1 MKKQNRYPKA
11 DDKAS
16 YPDRSLTLASM
27 TDDESSSSNSVS
39 ELPELYAQLKRIQSS
54 KGLINH
60 AQRADLLSRIGRVHR
75 ERDEITNAMDA
86 HLEAMEIYKGV
97 YGGEDN
103 HFVARTLRDIGDVHL
118 ESGDLSQAVDSYMDS
133 LKLTRMLQSS
143 GNVKDDGSIRTETVN
158 DECYSLDTGIT
169 LMKIG
174 SVARKQND
182 PDVALPSLL
191 LSLEEFKRVSK
202 SKSSE
207 YTQDLYEQI
216 GDVYNVDF
224 SSYPEARESYKE
236 SRRIIASSD
245 FLKCWSLDDKIGLM
259 NLRLGEWKDAKSL
272 FLSTLRAKEKH
283 FGKESLDVSRTKI
296 LLARLFLAES
306 EYRKSMEMAL
316 SALTVQKENLRN
328 NDKGNVELAQTLNL
342 IGDVHFYQKEYNF
355 AMSAY
360 TDALNLKEKCDKEHY
375 ITRKECAKTLTCI
388 AKVHYA
394 KDNFGDALDILEEA
408 RHLQEEVL
416 DSDHLDNGKL
426 MHFLGSIKQRLH
438 PPSLEEAMDH
448 HIEALSIFQSQ
459 RGTTN
464 VDVACILFDMGEI
477 HRQWGDE
484 KEALTVLTE
493 ARRLQE
499 NHVKATGQSNSTDLA
514 QTLFATARIHEKVGH
529 KDLAISTY
537 RSSLAAYRAA
547 GYDGD
552 NPGLRLVV
560 DKLSNLDDSIETQI
574 VSSTLSWT
582 GILVPDRKYYD
593 GTVVLDA
600 VSFMYSSLFGP
611 CLNEDR
617 DV

>member
-1 MKKQNRYPKA
+1 MKKQNRYAKA

-27 TDDESSSSNSVS
+27 TDDESSSNNSIS

-86 HLEAMEIYKGV
+86 HLEAMEIYKGL
-97 YGGEDN
+97 YGGEEN
-103 HFVARTLRDIGDVHL
+103 HFVARTLRDIGDVHF

-143 GNVKDDGSIRTETVN
+143 GGVKDDGSIRTDTVD
-158 DECYSLDTGIT
+158 DECYSLDIGIT
-169 LMKIG
+169 LMKMG

-182 PDVALPSLL
+182 PDIALPSLL
-191 LSLEEFKRVSK
+191 LSLEEFKRISK

-207 YTQDLYEQI
+207 HVQDLYEQV

-224 SSYPEARESYKE
+224 SSYREAKESYKE
-236 SRRIIASSD
+236 SRRISAGSD

-259 NLRLGEWKDAKSL
+259 NVRLGERKEAKSL
-272 FLSTLRAKEKH
+272 FLNTLRAREKH
-283 FGKESLDVSRTKI
+283 FGKGSLDVSRTKI

-306 EYRKSMEMAL
+306 EYRKSMDMAL

-342 IGDVHFYQKEYNF
+342 IGDLHFYQKEYNF

-360 TDALNLKEKCDKEHY
+360 TDALNLKEKCDKEHF
-375 ITRKECAKTLTCI
+375 IIRKECAKTLTCI
-388 AKVHYA
+388 AKVHYV
-394 KDNFGDALDILEEA
+394 KDNFGDAIDILEEA
-408 RHLQEEVL
+408 RHFQEGVL
-416 DSDHLDNGKL
+416 DSNHFDNGKL
-426 MHFLGSIKQRLH
+426 LHLLGSIKQRLD
-438 PPSLEEAMDH
+438 PPSLEEAMGH
-448 HIEALSIFQSQ
+448 HIEALSILKGQS
-459 RGTTN
+459 GTNN

-477 HRQWGDE
+477 HRRWGDE

-499 NHVKATGQSNSTDLA
+499 NHVKVSGQSNSTDLA
-514 QTLFATARIHEKVGH
+514 QTLSAIARLHERVGD
-529 KDLAISTY
+529 KELAISTY
-537 RSSLAAYRAA
+537 RSSLDAYRAA
-547 GYDGD
+547 GFDGD

-560 DKLSNLDDSIETQI
+560 EELSKLDDSIETQI
-574 VSSTLSWT
+574 VSSTLLWT

-600 VSFMYSSLFGP
+600 VSYMHSSLFGP

-617 DV
+617 DA